1 MTLNDFQNMFWF
13 TFSDKNFNILPKYIS
28 HVTYVTYDMSND
40 VMTRGQGMN
49 LKANRSRT
57 NPSE

>member
-49 LKANRSRT
+49 FRANRS
-57 NPSE
+57 